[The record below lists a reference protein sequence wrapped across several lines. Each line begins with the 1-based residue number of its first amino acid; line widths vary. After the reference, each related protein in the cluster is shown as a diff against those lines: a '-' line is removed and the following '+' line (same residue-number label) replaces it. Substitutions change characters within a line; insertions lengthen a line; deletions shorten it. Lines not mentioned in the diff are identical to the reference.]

1 MVMVHLDR
9 AKSLQA
15 KQTTSVFWDMIM
27 LVVVSINLT
36 WLVID
41 ALYAHPVI
49 NSGLQSFFPQGH
61 GFYGEHLHS
70 NFAQWDLAFVALYLT
85 EIVCRWVTSI
95 FRKTYYRWWFYP
107 FVHWYDV
114 LGSLPL
120 PGFRALRLFR
130 LVSLL
135 YRLQQYGILDFSQ
148 TFIYRFCHKYFL
160 ALVEEVSDRV
170 VISVLDGVEEE
181 LRAGNPVTHRVMTQV
196 IAPRRE
202 ELGQWLGDQITDL
215 IEHSYLKRQ
224 TEVAH
229 YIRRLVHEGVK
240 DNPEVSNLARIPAL
254 GGYITE
260 TLEKAIADITHGALE
275 QLALDLHGEGS
286 TGLIHE
292 ASEVLFENLS
302 EPGGPLS
309 QLLKGVMLDLLEV
322 VKAEVRIQK
331 WKSAPPL

>member
-1 MVMVHLDR
+1 MLKVHLDR

-49 NSGLQSFFPQGH
+49 NGGLQSLLPQVH
-61 GFYGEHLHS
+61 GFYGQHFHP

-85 EIVCRWVTSI
+85 EIMWRWMASI

-107 FVHWYDV
+107 VVHWYDV

-148 TFIYRFCHKYFL
+148 TFLYRFFQKYFL

-202 ELGQWLGDQITDL
+202 ELGQWLGDQITEL

-229 YIRRLVHEGVK
+229 YIRHIVREGVK
-240 DNPEVSNLARIPAL
+240 DNPEVSNLARIPGVGRYL
-254 GGYITE
+254 TD